1 MATVFP
7 ISQCDFSH
15 ENVGALFPPLEE
27 GQAGRLMTTA
37 EETLWLPRA
46 RSQKATQL
54 LPAPLGCSLWSTAAT
69 NSMKMPH
76 EAFRL
81 TALVKSIYIHAEP

>member
-27 GQAGRLMTTA
+27 GAGRLMTTA
-37 EETLWLPRA
+37 EETLAAKGQVR
-46 RSQKATQL
+46 RKATQL
-54 LPAPLGCSLWSTAAT
+54 LPGSPWDVHSGAGCHEQYEDAA
-69 NSMKMPH
+69 
-76 EAFRL
+76 
-81 TALVKSIYIHAEP
+81 